1 MLDIKF
7 DDDFYITNEEKKPVL
22 APEPEPEKKPEPE
35 PETEQE
41 PEKKIRRA
49 GRQKGGIYTK
59 SNKYRIQYFNKTL
72 NDFESLGDFPTLRQ
86 ASDTLKMDYNLLSN
100 ININRSKSHN
110 KYIRVL
116 KI

>member
-7 DDDFYITNEEKKPVL
+7 DDDFYITNE
-22 APEPEPEKKPEPE
+22 PEKKQEQTQE
-35 PETEQE
+35 KKTELEQETEQE

-59 SNKYRIQYFNKTL
+59 TNKYRIQYFNKTL